1 MQLLLEPPL
10 LLMKID
16 TNIYSTSFI
25 KERNFFSYTI
35 TYLFQDAI
43 HRIKEVFNKDFE
55 ELFVKK
61 EQEISKIKDKNKR
74 IKKIIA
80 DLDLVEEVI
89 EPSMGVAE
97 KPETLLTVED
107 DEVGPWDYWRGYGVQ
122 CCWPS

>member
-1 MQLLLEPPL
+1 M
-10 LLMKID
+10 
-16 TNIYSTSFI
+16 
-25 KERNFFSYTI
+25 
-35 TYLFQDAI
+35 
-43 HRIKEVFNKDFE
+43 
-55 ELFVKK
+55 KK

-107 DEVGPWDYWRGYGVQ
+107 DEVGI
-122 CCWPS
+122 